1 MNNKDSKRKE
11 FTKSVQIPTPEVIR
25 KGFRGRRSLS
35 FARHDIWKDG
45 WFVKGREGHVSGW
58 GL

>member
-1 MNNKDSKRKE
+1 MNNKVSKRKE
-11 FTKSVQIPTPEVIR
+11 FTKSVQSLAPEVIR

-35 FARHDIWKDG
+35 FARHGVWKEG
-45 WFVKGREGHVSGW
+45 RFVKGREGHVSGW